1 MQPGRQKLN
10 CKSPGPDGAYITQT
24 RPQGSR
30 SAPAGTPD
38 SPRDVS
44 AYLQQR
50 EANSAA
56 SEYPEVS
63 VSLSLLVLI
72 LCLVLSIILSVN
84 SRGLRPNPYTSLPS
98 PQYNTVPLFC
108 VFNKYPLAAIRVIF
122 IG

>member
-63 VSLSLLVLI
+63 VSLSSSAHPLPCVKHYLIREFSRLETKSLHIFAFPTVQHSTFI
-72 LCLVLSIILSVN
+72 LCV
-84 SRGLRPNPYTSLPS
+84 
-98 PQYNTVPLFC
+98 Q
-108 VFNKYPLAAIRVIF
+108 
-122 IG
+122 